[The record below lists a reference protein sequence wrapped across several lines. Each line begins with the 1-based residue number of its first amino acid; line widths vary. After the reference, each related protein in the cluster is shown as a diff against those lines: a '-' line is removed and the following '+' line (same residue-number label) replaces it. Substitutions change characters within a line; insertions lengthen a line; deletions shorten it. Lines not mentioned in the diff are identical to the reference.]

1 MRIMYCRVMYCL
13 LAFFIWLLFKGSKSF
28 LFRIYVL
35 TKLCTPCIV
44 CWYFF
49 PHPTVLFCSK
59 DIIAHSEYIIKS
71 SQNHRYYLDIWSRTC
86 CIVLCVWIN
95 FAGPILNSSTM
106 SNSCRKTVLVHLVG
120 SHGQLSGWNLI
131 TVTSRYASFA
141 TYHIL
146 QI

>member
-1 MRIMYCRVMYCL
+1 MYCF

-49 PHPTVLFCSK
+49 SHPTVIFCSK

-86 CIVLCVWIN
+86 CIVCVNKFRW
-95 FAGPILNSSTM
+95 T
-106 SNSCRKTVLVHLVG
+106 
-120 SHGQLSGWNLI
+120 NLE
-131 TVTSRYASFA
+131 F
-141 TYHIL
+141 TYHVQLMQKNGPGAPGGQSWTAEWLKFDNSYFKVCVFCHIL
-146 QI
+146 HTAKFNLSLSYLIC